1 MIHVLATIE
10 LADGQ
15 RDAFLGEFRKI
26 VPLVRAEP
34 GCLEYGPAIDLTTD
48 IPNQAG
54 QRGNVVTV
62 IEKWE
67 SVAALEKHLVAPHM
81 VEYRGKVKGMVV
93 RSELRILES
102 AA

>member
-10 LADGQ
+10 IAAG
-15 RDAFLGEFRKI
+15 RREAFLAEFRKI

-34 GCLEYGPAIDLTTD
+34 GCLDYGPAIDVVTS

-54 QRGNVVTV
+54 PRDNAVTV

-67 SVAALEKHLVAPHM
+67 SVAALEKHVVAPHM

-93 RSELRILES
+93 RSELRILEP
-102 AA
+102 A